1 MFHIVT
7 KVERQLKR
15 KGHVQ
20 PTFNSGFL
28 SFWKLNLRRDGA
40 AQPKHYVPTKVEPP
54 KAKVEASTGFKGK
67 SNTQPKCTYDVK
79 WFRCQGLKHYAL
91 ECSNKRIVVTRG
103 NGDVE
108 SESHKSYY
116 EDMPPLED
124 CTEDELGLPI
134 AESLVIRHILQV

>member
-1 MFHIVT
+1 
-7 KVERQLKR
+7 
-15 KGHVQ
+15 
-20 PTFNSGFL
+20 
-28 SFWKLNLRRDGA
+28 
-40 AQPKHYVPTKVEPP
+40 
-54 KAKVEASTGFKGK
+54 
-67 SNTQPKCTYDVK
+67 
-79 WFRCQGLKHYAL
+79 
-91 ECSNKRIVVTRG
+91 VTRG